1 MRAGLPFLAGH
12 VLGALVIGAFGGAL
26 VNGASILSFAI
37 VMGMAAL
44 ASGLLCNWLP
54 GYDGPGWMLWLS
66 GAGLNPLLLVAL
78 ASSFDTAGCVVGTQT
93 GRACMFSDIGEM
105 IVGVCLLPPLIGL
118 GVRWLMRPRP
128 TPQPPD

>member
-26 VNGASILSFAI
+26 VNGASILSFAV
-37 VMGMAAL
+37 VMAFAAL

-93 GRACMFSDIGEM
+93 GRACVFSDIGEM

-128 TPQPPD
+128 LPRPPD

>member
-1 MRAGLPFLAGH
+1 MRPGYPFLAGH

-26 VNGASILSFAI
+26 VSGASILSFAI

-54 GYDGPGWMLWLS
+54 GYDGPGWLLWLS

-118 GVRWLMRPRP
+118 GLRWLMRPRP

>member
-54 GYDGPGWMLWLS
+54 GYDGPGWLLWLS

-93 GRACMFSDIGEM
+93 GRACQFSDIGEM

-118 GVRWLMRPRP
+118 GVRWVMRPRP
-128 TPQPPD
+128 LPRPPD

>member
-1 MRAGLPFLAGH
+1 MRPGVPFMIGH

-26 VNGASILSFAI
+26 VNGTSILSFAI
-37 VMGMAAL
+37 VMAVAAL

-54 GYDGPGWMLWLS
+54 GYDGSGWLLWLS

-78 ASSFDTAGCVVGTQT
+78 DSSFDTAGCVVGTQT
-93 GRACMFSDIGEM
+93 GRACVFSDIGEM
-105 IVGVCLLPPLIGL
+105 IVGVCLLPPLIGI

-128 TPQPPD
+128 TP